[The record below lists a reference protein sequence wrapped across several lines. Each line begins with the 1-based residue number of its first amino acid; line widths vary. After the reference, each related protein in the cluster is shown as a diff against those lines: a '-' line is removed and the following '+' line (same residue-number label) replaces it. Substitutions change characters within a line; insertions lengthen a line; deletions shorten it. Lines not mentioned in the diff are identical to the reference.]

1 MSDRQPA
8 AHQFE
13 SIEAVEARFAE
24 QGYVT
29 DRMLATTVYLAVSL
43 GKPVFLEGE
52 PGVGKTEVAKVIAG
66 TLNTELIRLQ
76 CYEGLDTAHA
86 LYEWNYPR
94 QLLEL
99 RLQEARGLNQEE
111 IGRNLFSEAFLLKRP
126 LLQAIQNDGQQPP
139 VLLIDEIDR
148 SDEEFEAF
156 LLEVL
161 SDFQITIPE
170 IGTLEARCRPV
181 VVLTSNR
188 TRELHDALKRRCL
201 YHWID
206 YPSFSKEVQIITTR
220 VPGIEPRL
228 SAQICRF
235 MELLRDQDFYKRPG
249 IAETIDW
256 ASALL
261 SLKVTDLDHKSAE
274 ATLGCILK
282 YKGDIEK
289 LRELGIEEL
298 VQQARVVSNYEVA
311 SSGT

>member
-1 MSDRQPA
+1 MSFRPGTPKR
-8 AHQFE
+8 HHE
-13 SIEAVEARFAE
+13 IE
-24 QGYVT
+24 
-29 DRMLATTVYLAVSL
+29 DSL
-43 GKPVFLEGE
+43 V
-52 PGVGKTEVAKVIAG
+52 
-66 TLNTELIRLQ
+66 Q